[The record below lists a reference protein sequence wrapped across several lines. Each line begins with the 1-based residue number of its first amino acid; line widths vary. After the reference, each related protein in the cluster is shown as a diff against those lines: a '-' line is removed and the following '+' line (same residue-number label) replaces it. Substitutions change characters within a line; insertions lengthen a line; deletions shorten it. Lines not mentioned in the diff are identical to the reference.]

1 MASSSGSSP
10 QLSTPRGK
18 DCTIRTPKCQERML
32 LRSPAS
38 QSCRHCT
45 HPLDDIPGPRQY
57 LPVVTS
63 VSVPTSSLAGICV
76 DRSLWHTRRSSLANH
91 YRSSWTLAAACVF
104 DSVGLGRVNMNAR
117 RLPRLFFYPSA
128 ARSITT
134 DNTFPTPPPL
144 HPSRVRQA
152 RRRSSDVPEALST

>member
-18 DCTIRTPKCQERML
+18 DCTIRTPKCTERML

-38 QSCRHCT
+38 RSCRHCT

-76 DRSLWHTRRSSLANH
+76 DRNLWHTRRSSLANH
-91 YRSSWTLAAACVF
+91 YRSSRSLSASRVL
-104 DSVGLGRVNMNAR
+104 DSAGLGRVNMNPR
-117 RLPRLFFYPSA
+117 CLPCLFFYLSVV
-128 ARSITT
+128 RSIAAN
-134 DNTFPTPPPL
+134 DTFPTSPP
-144 HPSRVRQA
+144 HPPRVRQA
-152 RRRSSDVPEALST
+152 RRRSSDAPEALST